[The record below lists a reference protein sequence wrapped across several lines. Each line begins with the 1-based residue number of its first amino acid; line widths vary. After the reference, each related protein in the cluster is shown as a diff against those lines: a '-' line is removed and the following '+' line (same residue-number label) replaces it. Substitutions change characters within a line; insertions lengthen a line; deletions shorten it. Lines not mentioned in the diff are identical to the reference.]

1 MMSSGLLYL
10 TSLHDEQWTTLP
22 QQVIMDACVVYA
34 CIGHTGLRCMLCR
47 CVYVVCDVVCVS
59 GHTGLRC
66 RCVYVCE
73 YVYVYLDIQV

>member
-1 MMSSGLLYL
+1 M
-10 TSLHDEQWTTLP
+10 
-22 QQVIMDACVVYA
+22 CV
-34 CIGHTGLRCMLCR
+34 C
-47 CVYVVCDVVCVS
+47 CVDVVCVS